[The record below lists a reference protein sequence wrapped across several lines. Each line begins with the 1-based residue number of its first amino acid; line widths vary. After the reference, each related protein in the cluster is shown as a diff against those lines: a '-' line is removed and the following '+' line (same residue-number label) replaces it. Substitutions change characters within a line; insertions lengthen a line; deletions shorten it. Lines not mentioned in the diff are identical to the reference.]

1 MHIRPFSSVAAVLIA
16 VWFTTAPAAQQ
27 RDPKQYQQ
35 TLENADR
42 VAALQVDR
50 VIATLGVSAGMRI
63 ADLGAG
69 SGVFTIPL
77 GRAAGA
83 TGKVFA
89 IDIDAGL
96 LAIVTEKAKAAGLA
110 NILPIIAGPMDP
122 KVPEPVDLIFIC
134 DTMHHLPSQAE
145 YVRQFGRLLKPGG
158 RVAIIDFAPGRW
170 PSGHESFTI
179 TPAHVDG
186 WMKAAGFA
194 RTASHDFLATNFFQV
209 YERAALRSGAR

>member
-1 MHIRPFSSVAAVLIA
+1 MRMPLRSSIAALVVAACVAAGLG
-16 VWFTTAPAAQQ
+16 AQQ

-50 VIATLGVSAGMRI
+50 VIRTLGVTAGMRV

-77 GRAAGA
+77 GRAVGS

-96 LAIVTEKAKAAGLA
+96 LAIVADKARAAELGSVQTVV
-110 NILPIIAGPMDP
+110 AGPMDP
-122 KVPEPVDLIFIC
+122 KLPEPVDLIFIC
-134 DTMHHLPSQAE
+134 DTMHHLPNQGE
-145 YVRQFGRLLKPGG
+145 YVKQLGALLRPGG
-158 RVAIIDFAPGRW
+158 RVAVIDFAAGRW
-170 PSGHESFTI
+170 PNGHESFTI
-179 TPAHVDG
+179 TPAQVDE
-186 WMKAAGFA
+186 WMKAAGLT
-194 RTASHDFLATNFFQV
+194 RVESHDFLATNFFQV
-209 YERAALRSGAR
+209 YRK